1 MTVQI
6 LMRVA
11 HIMQTIVLIC
21 GDIVLKYRE
30 RVPYIRWGIR
40 VLD

>member
-30 RVPYIRWGIR
+30 RAPYIYIR
-40 VLD
+40 